1 MKTPGS
7 AAIIETKGVRLV
19 NNLILIGFM
28 GSGKS
33 SLGRYISGQGY
44 RLIDT
49 DGYIEDKLGR
59 AVSDIFAVEG
69 EEYFRRLETRALE
82 ELLEGGVQDCVIA
95 VGGGLPMKEVNC
107 ELMHKLGTVI
117 YLRAKPSTLEFRL
130 SGDRT
135 RPLLRGGK
143 LRERIDSLMA
153 ERKDIYEAAADIIID
168 TDGYTFEEIYGLLK
182 EKIL

>member
-1 MKTPGS
+1 MD
-7 AAIIETKGVRLV
+7 
-19 NNLILIGFM
+19 NLILIGFM

-69 EEYFRRLETRALE
+69 EEYFRSLETRTLE
-82 ELLEGGVQDCVIA
+82 ELLESGAQNCVIA
-95 VGGGLPMKEVNC
+95 VGGGLPVREVNRT
-107 ELMHKLGTVI
+107 LMHRLGTVI
-117 YLRAKPSTLEFRL
+117 YLRAQPTTLEFRL
-130 SGDRT
+130 SGDKR

-153 ERKDIYEAAADIIID
+153 ERKDIYESAADIIID
-168 TDGYTFEEIYGLLK
+168 TDGFTFEEIYGQLK
-182 EKIL
+182 ERML

>member
-1 MKTPGS
+1 MD
-7 AAIIETKGVRLV
+7 
-19 NNLILIGFM
+19 NLILIGFM

-44 RLIDT
+44 RLIET

-69 EEYFRRLETRALE
+69 EEYFRSLETRTLE
-82 ELLEGGVQDCVIA
+82 ELLESGAQNCVIA
-95 VGGGLPMKEVNC
+95 VGGGLPVREVNRT
-107 ELMHKLGTVI
+107 LMHRLGTVI
-117 YLRAKPSTLEFRL
+117 YLRAQPTTLEFRL
-130 SGDRT
+130 SGDKR

-153 ERKDIYEAAADIIID
+153 ERKDIYESAADIIID
-168 TDGYTFEEIYGLLK
+168 TDGFTFEEIYGQLK
-182 EKIL
+182 ERML

>member
-1 MKTPGS
+1 M
-7 AAIIETKGVRLV
+7 RV

-59 AVSDIFAVEG
+59 AVSDIFGVEG
-69 EEYFRRLETRALE
+69 EEFFRDLETKALE
-82 ELLEGGVQDCVIA
+82 ELLENETRDCVIA
-95 VGGGLPMKEVNC
+95 VGGGLPLREVNRA
-107 ELMHKLGTVI
+107 LMHRLGTVI

-130 SGDRT
+130 SGDKR

-143 LRERIDSLMA
+143 LRERIDSMMA

-168 TDGYTFEEIYGLLK
+168 TDGFTFEEIYGQLK
-182 EKIL
+182 ERIL

>member
-1 MKTPGS
+1 M
-7 AAIIETKGVRLV
+7 

-69 EEYFRRLETRALE
+69 EEYFRSLETRTLE
-82 ELLEGGVQDCVIA
+82 ELLESGAQNCVIA
-95 VGGGLPMKEVNC
+95 VGGGLPVREVNRT
-107 ELMHKLGTVI
+107 LMHRLGTVI
-117 YLRAKPSTLEFRL
+117 YLRAQPTTLEFRL
-130 SGDRT
+130 SGDKR

-153 ERKDIYEAAADIIID
+153 ERKDIYESAADIIID
-168 TDGYTFEEIYGLLK
+168 TDGFTFEEIYGQLK
-182 EKIL
+182 ERML

>member
-1 MKTPGS
+1 MD
-7 AAIIETKGVRLV
+7 
-19 NNLILIGFM
+19 NLILIGFM

-69 EEYFRRLETRALE
+69 EEYFRSLETRTLE
-82 ELLEGGVQDCVIA
+82 ELLERGEQNCVIA
-95 VGGGLPMKEVNC
+95 VGGGLPVREVNRT
-107 ELMHKLGTVI
+107 LMHRLGTVI
-117 YLRAKPSTLEFRL
+117 YLRAQPTTLEFRL
-130 SGDRT
+130 SGDKR

-153 ERKDIYEAAADIIID
+153 ERKDIYESAADIIID
-168 TDGYTFEEIYGLLK
+168 TDGFTFEEIYGQLK
-182 EKIL
+182 ERML

>member
-1 MKTPGS
+1 
-7 AAIIETKGVRLV
+7 
-19 NNLILIGFM
+19 M

-69 EEYFRRLETRALE
+69 EEYFRSLETRTLE
-82 ELLEGGVQDCVIA
+82 ELLESGAQNCVIA
-95 VGGGLPMKEVNC
+95 VGGGLPVREVNRT
-107 ELMHKLGTVI
+107 LMHRLGTVI
-117 YLRAKPSTLEFRL
+117 YLRAQPTTLEFRL
-130 SGDRT
+130 SGDKR

-153 ERKDIYEAAADIIID
+153 ERKDIYESAADIIID
-168 TDGYTFEEIYGLLK
+168 TDGFTFEEIYGQLK
-182 EKIL
+182 ERIL

>member
-1 MKTPGS
+1 MC
-7 AAIIETKGVRLV
+7 V

-49 DGYIEDKLGR
+49 DGYIEDRLGR
-59 AVSDIFAVEG
+59 AISDIFGVEG
-69 EEYFRRLETRALE
+69 EEYFRSLETRTLE
-82 ELLEGGVQDCVIA
+82 ELLNDGAQDCVIA
-95 VGGGLPMKEVNC
+95 AGGGLPLREVNR
-107 ELMHKLGTVI
+107 ELMHRLGTVI

-130 SGDRT
+130 SGDKC
-135 RPLLRGGK
+135 RPLLQSGK
-143 LRERIDSLMA
+143 LRERIDTLMA

-168 TDGYTFEEIYGLLK
+168 TDGFTFEEIYGQLK
-182 EKIL
+182 EMIL